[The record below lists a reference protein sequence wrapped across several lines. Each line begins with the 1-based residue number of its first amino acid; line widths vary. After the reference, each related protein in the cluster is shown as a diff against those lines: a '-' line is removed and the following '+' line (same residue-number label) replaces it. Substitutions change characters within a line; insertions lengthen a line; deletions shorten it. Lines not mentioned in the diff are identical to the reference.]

1 MSLSDR
7 MQAAAPSANPRRR
20 TVARLAGLALAGLLA
35 GATAG
40 CFQPMYAQKV
50 AGSSDTTL
58 VQTFDDIE
66 VVFVGG
72 RVGNEVR
79 NDLIFAL
86 TGGSGNPVGVPY
98 RLVLNVK
105 ESTTSSAV
113 VDSVTG
119 LPEVEVVRVD
129 VVWQLFDNAN
139 PKTPVANNQ
148 GFGTASL
155 DSGYQRFARERAIRD
170 AQNRSSTMAADM
182 IRGQLASYFL
192 THAPKS

>member
-7 MQAAAPSANPRRR
+7 TPSVAHRRLMVSR
-20 TVARLAGLALAGLLA
+20 IAGLAVAGLLSA
-35 GATAG
+35 ATAG

-50 AGSSDTTL
+50 AGSTDTTL
-58 VQTFDDIE
+58 AQTFDDIE
-66 VVFVGG
+66 VVFAEG

-105 ESTTSSAV
+105 ESTTTSAV

-119 LPEVEVVRVD
+119 LPEVEIVRVD
-129 VVWQLFDNAN
+129 VAWQLFDVGN
-139 PKTPVANNQ
+139 PKTPVANNA

-155 DSGYQRFARERAIRD
+155 DSGYQRFARDRAIRD
-170 AQNRSSTMAADM
+170 AQNRSSTMAAEM
-182 IRGQLASYFL
+182 IRGQLASYLL

>member
-7 MQAAAPSANPRRR
+7 KPRVAHRR
-20 TVARLAGLALAGLLA
+20 LTVSRIAGLAVAGLLA
-35 GATAG
+35 AATAG

-50 AGSSDTTL
+50 AGSTDATL
-58 VQTFDDIE
+58 AQTFDDIE
-66 VVFVGG
+66 VVFVEG

-105 ESTTSSAV
+105 ESTTTSAV

-119 LPEVEVVRVD
+119 LPEVEIVRVD
-129 VVWQLFDNAN
+129 VSWQLFDNAN
-139 PKTPVANNQ
+139 PKTPIANNQ

-155 DSGYQRFARERAIRD
+155 DSGYQRFARARAIRD
-170 AQNRSSTMAADM
+170 AQNRSSVMAAEM
-182 IRGQLASYFL
+182 IRGQLASYLL
-192 THAPKS
+192 THAHKS